1 MQLKTT
7 SVLTAASMVMIACSA
22 APPVSAQTKIA
33 VCDFQNALLATA
45 EMTKKA
51 ADMEVQFKSKQ
62 GELDSLAT
70 QLRDLQT
77 KIESSTDQQ
86 EASRLQADYAR
97 IQRDAQRM
105 TEDLQSEVDYQRN
118 AILQAGAERM
128 RDVVNSVREAKGL
141 DLIVEIGSTL
151 SFTAALDISADVTA
165 AYNTA
170 HPVE

>member
-1 MQLKTT
+1 M
-7 SVLTAASMVMIACSA
+7 TAASLAMLACSA
-22 APPVSAQTKIA
+22 AVPPVSAQTKIG
-33 VCDFQNALLATA
+33 VVDFQNALLATA

-51 ADMEVQFKSKQ
+51 ADMEAQFKSKQ
-62 GELDSLAT
+62 AELDEKASE
-70 QLRDLQT
+70 LRDLQT

-86 EASRLQADYAR
+86 ESARMQADFAR

-118 AILQAGAERM
+118 VILQAGAGKM
-128 RDVVNSVREAKGL
+128 REIVKSVREAKGL

-151 SFTAALDISADVTA
+151 SFEPALDISADVTA

-170 HPVE
+170 HPAE